1 MSTNTIFLIIGI
13 IILSII
19 LIRLIL
25 STIVFNML
33 KKSLPPISDTE
44 REAIEAGTLS
54 YEEGIFA
61 GNPDWDHLL
70 SRKISVLSEEEKAF
84 IEGPVKKIIAKINDF
99 DVRKNADLPDYAWKF
114 LKDKR
119 FFSFIVPKK
128 YGGLE
133 FSAKAISVIVSI
145 LGAKSVTLGVSVM
158 VPNSLGPAKLL
169 LKFGTKK
176 QKNEYLPKL
185 ASGEYVPCFAL
196 TGVTSGS
203 DAASM
208 RDVGIIKKKNGKLV
222 IEANFSKRYI
232 TLAPIATLIGLAIDV
247 YDPDGLLGDEYEY
260 VNDETKNVGITV
272 AMLKRNQ
279 KGIEIGNRHLPLSTG
294 FMNGSIRGR
303 NVIIDIE
310 QIIGGQDY
318 LGKGWM
324 MLMACL
330 GVGRAVSMPAVSS
343 AGMSFSTMYTMLYAG
358 MRKQFNLP
366 IAKMEG
372 IIEKL
377 ASNICLTFINN
388 SALSLS
394 ATMVD
399 DGENPAVASAMI
411 KYASTEDM
419 RCVVNNNMDVLAG
432 KSICDGPNNF
442 IQSSYQGIPVAITVE
457 GANILTRTLITFS
470 QGAIRAHPYLL
481 KEIEALYSKE
491 KLFGRKQ
498 FSDIILKHIGFTI
511 SNVFSNIIHNLTNG
525 LLFDT
530 PDNIKAPAKYYRM
543 VNMQAKQFAL
553 IADIV
558 LLTFGGGVK
567 ARQMASGRCADVLK
581 NISFAM
587 ATLKN
592 YEDTNNEELL
602 PLLDYSITKICYE
615 NTQLIKSTIDNLPI
629 PLIGYILKPIFF
641 PLSLLG
647 IGLNKKPSDKKA
659 VEIVKMFYED
669 FDGKLKLSK
678 NVFNVP
684 VRSGILDEMIEDYK
698 FLKKAQG
705 IYKKLKPFIK
715 SQELLVNY
723 EKNWIKEALRK
734 RLINKDEA
742 KILTKCEKI
751 YYNYINVDEF
761 SINGKRHINDVETN
775 LTA

>member
-1 MSTNTIFLIIGI
+1 MSINTILIVLGI

-19 LIRLIL
+19 LIKLFL
-25 STIVFNML
+25 SRIVFNML

-54 YEEGIFA
+54 YEKGIFA
-61 GNPDWDHLL
+61 GKPDWDHLL
-70 SRKISVLSEEEKAF
+70 SRKISVLSDEEKAF
-84 IEGPVKKIIAKINDF
+84 IEGPVKKLIAKINDF
-99 DVRKNADLPDYAWKF
+99 DVRKNADIPDYAWKF
-114 LKDKR
+114 LKDKG

-133 FSAKAISVIVSI
+133 FSAQAISVIVSI
-145 LGAKSVTLGVSVM
+145 LGAKAVTLGVSVM

-176 QKNEYLPKL
+176 QKDEYLPKL
-185 ASGEYVPCFAL
+185 ANGEYVPCFAL

-208 RDVGIIKKKNGKLV
+208 RDVGIIKKNNGKLV

-247 YDPDGLLGDEYEY
+247 YDPDGLLGDDYEY
-260 VNDETKNVGITV
+260 VNNNTKNVGITV
-272 AMLKRNQ
+272 TMLKRNQ

-303 NVIIDIE
+303 NVIIDID
-310 QIIGGQDY
+310 QIIGGKDY

-330 GVGRAVSMPAVSS
+330 GVGRAVSMPSVSS
-343 AGMSFSTMYTMLYAG
+343 SGMSFSTMYTMLYAG
-358 MRKQFNLP
+358 IRKQFNLP

-372 IIEKL
+372 VVEKL
-377 ASNICLTFINN
+377 ASNIHLTFING

-399 DGENPAVASAMI
+399 DGENPAVASAII

-419 RCVVNNNMDVLAG
+419 RCVVNNNMDILAG

-470 QGAIRAHPYLL
+470 QGAIRAHPYLFQ
-481 KEIEALYSKE
+481 EIESLYNKE
-491 KLFGRKQ
+491 QSFGRKQ
-498 FSDIILKHIGFTI
+498 FSNIILKHIGFTI
-511 SNVFSNIIHNLTNG
+511 SNVFSNIIHNLSNG
-525 LLFDT
+525 LFIAS
-530 PDNIKAPAKYYRM
+530 PKNIKAPAKYYRM

-558 LLTFGGGVK
+558 LLTFGGGIK
-567 ARQMASGRCADVLK
+567 AKQMTSGRCADILK

-592 YEDTNNEELL
+592 YEDTNNKKLL
-602 PLLDYSITKICYE
+602 PLLDYSITKLCYD
-615 NTQLIKSTIDNLPI
+615 NTQLMKSTIDNLPI
-629 PLIGYILKPIFF
+629 SLIGFILKPILF
-641 PLSLLG
+641 PLSLFG
-647 IGLNKKPSDKKA
+647 IGLNKQPSDKNA
-659 VEIVKMFYED
+659 IEVVKMFYSD
-669 FDGKLKLSK
+669 FNLNFDLSK
-678 NVFNVP
+678 NIFRTP
-684 VRSGILDEMIEDYK
+684 IHSGILDEMIKDYRFLQQAED
-698 FLKKAQG
+698 

-715 SQELLVNY
+715 SQELLINY
-723 EKNWIKEALRK
+723 EKNWIQEALK
-734 RLINKDEA
+734 QKLINKSEA
-742 KILTKCEKI
+742 EILTKCEKI

-761 SINGKRHINDVETN
+761 SIDGKNHMNNVETN